1 MNAYAISWQALDTP
15 PSERSCNFL
24 TFSFTLLL
32 QFQPRREIIKKLDR
46 AEKKKAPNKRQ
57 KEWSPTGQGIGKKS
71 FSWGR
76 FTSVK
81 TNYQAIMTKY
91 EVQREVNS
99 SAPAA
104 LVQPL
109 LPCEGDADLKD
120 HAIMGKD
127 QLLLLEKVETLFQG
141 KLFKDFDFE
150 EVLNSEEWHC

>member
-1 MNAYAISWQALDTP
+1 M
-15 PSERSCNFL
+15 
-24 TFSFTLLL
+24 
-32 QFQPRREIIKKLDR
+32 
-46 AEKKKAPNKRQ
+46 
-57 KEWSPTGQGIGKKS
+57 
-71 FSWGR
+71 
-76 FTSVK
+76 K

-150 EVLNSEEWHC
+150 EVLNSEE